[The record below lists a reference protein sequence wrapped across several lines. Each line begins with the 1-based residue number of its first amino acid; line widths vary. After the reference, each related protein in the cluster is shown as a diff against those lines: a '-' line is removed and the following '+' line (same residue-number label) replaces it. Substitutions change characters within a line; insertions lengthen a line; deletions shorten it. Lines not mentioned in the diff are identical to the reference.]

1 MFGFRSHLQQLVS
14 AHLAGRAGRAHALAS
29 IRLPRWLDRRL
40 GWNRQSDVAEFHR
53 VERSA
58 ERPPVGKD
66 ATKDW

>member
-1 MFGFRSHLQQLVS
+1 MDVGSGGLRDLLA
-14 AHLAGRAGRAHALAS
+14 AHLGTRVGRANALAS

-40 GWNRQSDVAEFHR
+40 GWNRQSDMAEFRR

-58 ERPPVGKD
+58 EREPAGKD